1 MLASLCLS
9 PAQLSGIVRC
19 QGWGPR
25 QTTHTEVLHRGGVGG
40 DNLYVAASLHQL
52 QQKWLFESVSQERW
66 QRRKGVLAEPFQEGR
81 PAGVTSANAYTLS
94 LWAGDEDRTLTGR
107 HRKRGESERTI
118 TQPLR
123 DFGIFFL
130 QPFKN

>member
-1 MLASLCLS
+1 M
-9 PAQLSGIVRC
+9 GG
-19 QGWGPR
+19 GW
-25 QTTHTEVLHRGGVGG
+25 G

-52 QQKWLFESVSQERW
+52 QQKWLFESVSQEW

-107 HRKRGESERTI
+107 HRKRGKVSAQSHSPSGILES
-118 TQPLR
+118 
-123 DFGIFFL
+123 FFAAFQKL
-130 QPFKN
+130 GKIVIH